1 MTGRYRFDFILDQV
15 KAYESKLQQQ
25 QTQFEEKTKQ
35 FDEVS
40 SEKGNFI
47 SKVIYHFHDGN
58 VFTGAFQNCLREKK
72 ENTNERTV
80 QIYHNTDRQSK
91 KNSHKKIGNE

>member
-1 MTGRYRFDFILDQV
+1 MRFAHRFDFILDQV

-47 SKVIYHFHDGN
+47 SKVIYHFNDGN
-58 VFTGAFQNCLREKK
+58 VFVCAFQNSLREKK
-72 ENTNERTV
+72 ENTDEGIVHT
-80 QIYHNTDRQSK
+80 YHNPDRQ
-91 KNSHKKIGNE
+91 N